1 MSWGNMEEDKKPYGE
16 LAVNHFCVSL
26 TKQN

>member
-16 LAVNHFCVSL
+16 LAVNHYCVSL